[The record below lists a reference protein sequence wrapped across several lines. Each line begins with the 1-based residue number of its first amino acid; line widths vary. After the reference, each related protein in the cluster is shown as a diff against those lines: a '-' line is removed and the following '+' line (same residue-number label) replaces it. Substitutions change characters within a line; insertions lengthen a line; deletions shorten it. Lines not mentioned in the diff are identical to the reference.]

1 MTLYLGDHLRT
12 ETDQI
17 VIGHLLRKGWLQQP
31 AAPTVQ
37 AGKLAVWRN
46 QQWVVEAFVVPVPAE
61 VETYKLQIIVD
72 QDGKLAELEGVI
84 NNLPTQ
90 NGVRIKAKTAWT
102 KKPTIRRDT
111 QLFLAVKQAL
121 GWTDAYIDDVFRRAD
136 ALNLG

>member
-12 ETDQI
+12 ETDQA
-17 VIGHLLRKGWLQQP
+17 VIGHLLRKGWLQRP

-37 AGKLAVWRN
+37 AGQQAVWRN

-90 NGVRIKAKTAWT
+90 NGIRTKARTAWT

-121 GWTDAYIDDVFRRAD
+121 GWTDDYIDDVFRRAD